1 MSLDFAF
8 ESWQSSRWRW
18 AWMLLRCDME
28 DGCDDPVTH
37 IDERVQSTAWPE
49 SRKSLGFWDLNL
61 IYTGS

>member
-1 MSLDFAF
+1 
-8 ESWQSSRWRW
+8 
-18 AWMLLRCDME
+18 MLLRCDME